1 MVNVSEGICFR
12 LANVVSLHQLNE
24 ERRVMSE
31 EFNTRGARH
40 SKFRVADNFSINNL
54 KERKRLWNLKN

>member
-1 MVNVSEGICFR
+1 MSGKQIVNASEGICFR

-31 EFNTRGARH
+31 EFNTWVH
-40 SKFRVADNFSINNL
+40 SEVLVRSDAYIFSINFLNNFKL
-54 KERKRLWNLKN
+54 

>member
-1 MVNVSEGICFR
+1 MSSKQTVNASEGICFR

-31 EFNTRGARH
+31 EFNTWVH
-40 SKFRVADNFSINNL
+40 SEVLVRSDAYIFSINIL
-54 KERKRLWNLKN
+54 IELQL

>member
-1 MVNVSEGICFR
+1 MSGKQIVNANEGICFR

-31 EFNTRGARH
+31 EFNTWVH
-40 SKFRVADNFSINNL
+40 SEVLVRSDAYIFSINIL
-54 KERKRLWNLKN
+54 IELQL

>member
-1 MVNVSEGICFR
+1 MSSKQMMNASEGICFR

-31 EFNTRGARH
+31 EFNTWVH
-40 SKFRVADNFSINNL
+40 SEVLVRSDAYIFSINIL
-54 KERKRLWNLKN
+54 IELQL

>member
-1 MVNVSEGICFR
+1 MSSKQMVNASEGICFR

-31 EFNTRGARH
+31 EFNTWVH
-40 SKFRVADNFSINNL
+40 SEVLVRNDAYIFSINIL
-54 KERKRLWNLKN
+54 IELQL

>member
-1 MVNVSEGICFR
+1 MSGKQIVNVSEGICFR

-31 EFNTRGARH
+31 EFNTWVH
-40 SKFRVADNFSINNL
+40 SEVLVRSDAYIFSINIL
-54 KERKRLWNLKN
+54 IELQL

>member
-1 MVNVSEGICFR
+1 MSDKQIVNASEGICFR

-31 EFNTRGARH
+31 EFNTWVH
-40 SKFRVADNFSINNL
+40 SEVLVRSDAYIFSINIL
-54 KERKRLWNLKN
+54 IELQL

>member
-1 MVNVSEGICFR
+1 MSGKQIVNISEGICFR

-31 EFNTRGARH
+31 EFNTWVH
-40 SKFRVADNFSINNL
+40 SEVLVRSDAYIFSINIL
-54 KERKRLWNLKN
+54 IELQL

>member
-1 MVNVSEGICFR
+1 MSGKQIVNVSEGICFR

-31 EFNTRGARH
+31 EFYTWVH
-40 SKFRVADNFSINNL
+40 SEVLVRSDAYIFSINIL
-54 KERKRLWNLKN
+54 IELQL